1 MICIGV
7 LIKGA
12 AGGVFAVVL
21 CLYCQK
27 GEESICILKWSRC

>member
-12 AGGVFAVVL
+12 AGGVFAVVFVL
-21 CLYCQK
+21 PERRGVYMYI
-27 GEESICILKWSRC
+27 EVE